1 MTNTVLLPRAP
12 VRSLLLLTLLAAAGC
27 REPSTEQVLAEDF
40 DQGCEVNADCIGV
53 IGGRVC
59 CPSTPIAIASGE
71 LEAFEASFPEEPYCP
86 QNEERDGCFI
96 VAFNLQPVCAAG
108 VCTLTEELCLAEPGR
123 ELTKVCPGIDEEDDG
138 AP

>member
-53 IGGRVC
+53 IGGGVC
-59 CPSTPIAIASGE
+59 CPTTPIAIASSE
-71 LEAFEASFPEEPYCP
+71 REAFEASFPEDPYCP
-86 QNEERDGCFI
+86 AYEERDACFT
-96 VAFNLQPVCAAG
+96 VPFRRQPICDAG
-108 VCTLTEELCLAEPGR
+108 VCTLTEERCTAEQRRG
-123 ELTKVCPGIDEEDDG
+123 LTIVCPGIDEDG
-138 AP
+138 